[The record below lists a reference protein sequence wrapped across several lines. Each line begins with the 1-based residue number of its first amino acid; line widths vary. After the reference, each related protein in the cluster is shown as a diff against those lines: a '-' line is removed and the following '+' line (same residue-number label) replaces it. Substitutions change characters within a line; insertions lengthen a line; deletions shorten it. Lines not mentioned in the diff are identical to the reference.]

1 MCQKRNICS
10 NLYLLIK
17 KEKKLLPAVTSSI
30 CYSVLQTKEIDNN
43 DCNVRFLNKEQDYRI
58 ELQSR
63 QTLYKNQHT
72 QPLIRRNKNALE
84 FDATNK
90 FKGNENKQNKL
101 QQATGNTPFTKMISF
116 MFR

>member
-17 KEKKLLPAVTSSI
+17 KEKKLLPAETSTI

-43 DCNVRFLNKEQDYRI
+43 DCNVRFLNKEHDYRI

-63 QTLYKNQHT
+63 QKE
-72 QPLIRRNKNALE
+72 K
-84 FDATNK
+84 FDFVQKSAHKTVN
-90 FKGNENKQNKL
+90 
-101 QQATGNTPFTKMISF
+101 PTK
-116 MFR
+116 

>member
-1 MCQKRNICS
+1 MYDFWTGNMIIES
-10 NLYLLIK
+10 NYKAVK
-17 KEKKLLPAVTSSI
+17 KKNS
-30 CYSVLQTKEIDNN
+30 
-43 DCNVRFLNKEQDYRI
+43 
-58 ELQSR
+58 
-63 QTLYKNQHT
+63 TLYKNQNT

-101 QQATGNTPFTKMISF
+101 QQATGNTPSTKIISF